1 MEKPESIIFTGIQT
15 APIEEAPMEELF
27 ENVEEEIKIL
37 EGSPEPLD
45 GFEDLDTGNEV
56 LKMDFEEL
64 A

>member
-1 MEKPESIIFTGIQT
+1 
-15 APIEEAPMEELF
+15 MEELF

>member
-1 MEKPESIIFTGIQT
+1 
-15 APIEEAPMEELF
+15 MEELF
-27 ENVEEEIKIL
+27 ENADEEIKIL
-37 EGSPEPLD
+37 EGTPEPLD